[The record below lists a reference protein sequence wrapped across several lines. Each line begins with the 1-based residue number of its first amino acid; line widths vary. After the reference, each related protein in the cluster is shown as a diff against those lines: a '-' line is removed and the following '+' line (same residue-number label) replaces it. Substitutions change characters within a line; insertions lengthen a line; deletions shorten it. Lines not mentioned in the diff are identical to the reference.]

1 MHVYQLVH
9 FKFTQI
15 LSTILIKH
23 HASFH
28 LPEIEHATLSSV
40 LLMNDFLAGDI
51 FLFHF

>member
-15 LSTILIKH
+15 LSTTLIKH